1 MHDRHEPEI
10 RKARCDRVG
19 VLDQDIGLNEVR
31 GVRGIMTEA
40 YTLQVA
46 VDNVGVVKVLQS
58 FDGARELKGAQL
70 ITKEYRICD

>member
-1 MHDRHEPEI
+1 
-10 RKARCDRVG
+10 
-19 VLDQDIGLNEVR
+19 
-31 GVRGIMTEA
+31 MTEA

-70 ITKEYRICD
+70 ITKEYRIFD